1 MTQPR
6 TVLNTLLHE
15 KKRKISGG
23 FYHRL
28 QVDFA
33 YNSNRIE
40 GSRLTHEQTRYI
52 FETHTVD
59 GTAHVNDILE
69 ANNHFKCID
78 YVLDTVSEPITE
90 AYIKHLHRLLKT
102 GLIEDDYDDVVI
114 GDYKK
119 YPNEVG
125 QISTVHPKEVAA
137 HMQSLINEFSAKPQ
151 IDLYDVAEFHA
162 KFEKIHPFYDG
173 NGRIGRLLILK
184 MCLAN
189 DIVPFYINDES
200 KMFYYMGLKEW
211 QMEQKHERLLDV
223 FLSMQDDM
231 KCVLDYFEI
240 EYDRT
245 ELRAR
250 DFIEKHAA
258 SSE

>member
-1 MTQPR
+1 MIQPR
-6 TVLNTLLHE
+6 TVVNTLLHE

-33 YNSNRIE
+33 YNSNHIE

-69 ANNHFKCID
+69 AANHFKCID
-78 YVLDTVSEPITE
+78 YVLDTVNEPITE

-102 GLIEDDYDDVVI
+102 GLLEDDYDDVVI

-137 HMQSLINEFSAKPQ
+137 HMQNLINEFSAKPQ

-162 KFEKIHPFYDG
+162 EFEKIHPFYDG

-211 QMEQKHERLLDV
+211 QMDNKSERLLDV

-231 KCVLDYFEI
+231 KCILDYFEI
-240 EYDRT
+240 EYNRT